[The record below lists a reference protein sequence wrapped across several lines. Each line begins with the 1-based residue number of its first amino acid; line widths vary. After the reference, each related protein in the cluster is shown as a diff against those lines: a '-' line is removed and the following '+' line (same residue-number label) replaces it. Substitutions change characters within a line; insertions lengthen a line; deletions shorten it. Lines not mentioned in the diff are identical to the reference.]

1 MGALMERPI
10 EGQINWNADHMPTP
24 LNYARYVD
32 SVERVAE
39 SIELDDVLFVPVVR
53 CVDCKHAFK
62 VTWPNHSKVPPDY
75 LDCHGELVETWDYY
89 ADEPKYNPVSPD
101 GYCAWAERKGDAE

>member
-1 MGALMERPI
+1 METLKPI

-53 CVDCKHAFK
+53 CKDCQHYKETDGLRRFNLAFCK
-62 VTWPNHSKVPPDY
+62 FHSGP
-75 LDCHGELVETWDYY
+75 CE
-89 ADEPKYNPVSPD
+89 PD
-101 GYCAWAERKGDAE
+101 GFCAWGERKESGE

>member
-1 MGALMERPI
+1 METLKPI

-39 SIELDDVLFVPVVR
+39 SIEFDGVRYERVRECRDASLDRSTQFYCSECECTVDVPLLWGVVDY
-53 CVDCKHAFK
+53 CPGCGAK
-62 VTWPNHSKVPPDY
+62 V
-75 LDCHGELVETWDYY
+75 
-89 ADEPKYNPVSPD
+89 VS
-101 GYCAWAERKGDAE
+101 E